1 MADSTT
7 RSTPRL
13 AAKLALTVGAVG
25 LGVAGLTGAFGG
37 WTSTITQDQ
46 DVIAG
51 TVDLAMP
58 SQTLTTS
65 FGTVESPL
73 APGDSGARFFTLTNT
88 SSQALD
94 LTNVRFYAPITVN
107 SDVDLLAP
115 FTSQATPTQVGQDV
129 TVHIQGCA
137 SAWSGSGVAATC
149 ASPWDVFG
157 TSGTYGSLNDVAD
170 DENSEDIKTT
180 SAGAAGAMATGT
192 TAYYKVS
199 YAVRDAE
206 DINGATAGANA
217 TVTWTFK
224 ADPRAATNDK

>member
-1 MADSTT
+1 MADTT
-7 RSTPRL
+7 PRSTPRL
-13 AAKLALTVGAVG
+13 AAKIGLTVGAVG

-37 WTSTITQDQ
+37 WTSTITQAQ
-46 DVIAG
+46 DVVAG

-58 SQTLTTS
+58 NQTLTTA
-65 FGTVESPL
+65 FGSAESPL

-94 LTNVRFYAPITVN
+94 LGNVRFSAPIVVN
-107 SDVDLLAP
+107 TDVDLLAP
-115 FTSQATPTQVGQDV
+115 FTTQATATQVGEDV

-137 SAWSGSGVAATC
+137 NAWTGSGVGSTC

-157 TSGTYGSLNDVAD
+157 TSASYGSLNTVATD
-170 DENSEDIKTT
+170 GTAQAIKTT
-180 SAGAAGAMATGT
+180 SAGAAGSMATGT

-199 YAVRDAE
+199 YKVRTTE
-206 DINGATAGANA
+206 NINGATAGANA

-224 ADPRAATNDK
+224 ADPRAAVTTK